1 LGVRYKISVL
11 SGDTAREKHGLMQ
24 VWNGFQQVFFGQT
37 PEDKKNRISELSQ
50 KGDVVMMV
58 GDGLNDAGA
67 LMSSDVGVVIAEN
80 ASQFTPAAKGIIMS
94 EKLPELNRML
104 RLCVKTLQTIRISFG
119 ISLMYNL
126 VGLYFAVQGQLSPV
140 IAAILMPLSSI
151 TVVLFNTFYTN
162 YMAHKLKL
170 R

>member
-1 LGVRYKISVL
+1 
-11 SGDTAREKHGLMQ
+11 
-24 VWNGFQQVFFGQT
+24 
-37 PEDKKNRISELSQ
+37 
-50 KGDVVMMV
+50 MMV

-80 ASQFTPAAKGIIMS
+80 TSQFTPAAKGIIMS

-104 RLCVKTLQTIRISFG
+104 RLCVKTLQTIRISLG
-119 ISLMYNL
+119 ISIIYNL

-151 TVVLFNTFYTN
+151 TVVLFNTIYTN
-162 YMAHKLKL
+162 YLAHKLKL